1 MITGQNYL
9 NWSCVRCRQSDSQE
23 AGSDRDYKTQ
33 HSPIFFFFKEKEKGA
48 FTQGVLLSSP
58 CIPALCHNHHE
69 KKGLTME
76 VYKATQV
83 KVTENKNKTE
93 AFTLL
98 EKCCP
103 NSRLSKT
110 EIHKKERKKS
120 ATERKW
126 GPILTESKVQLHQ
139 IRFSDKISS
148 YIWFNDRNDR
158 KLIKERVRAAQPQKN
173 DSYKV

>member
-1 MITGQNYL
+1 M
-9 NWSCVRCRQSDSQE
+9 
-23 AGSDRDYKTQ
+23 
-33 HSPIFFFFKEKEKGA
+33 
-48 FTQGVLLSSP
+48 LLSSP
-58 CIPALCHNHHE
+58 CIPALRHNHRE

-110 EIHKKERKKS
+110 EIHKKERKKKCY
-120 ATERKW
+120 RKEMR
-126 GPILTESKVQLHQ
+126 PN
-139 IRFSDKISS
+139 SD
-148 YIWFNDRNDR
+148 
-158 KLIKERVRAAQPQKN
+158 
-173 DSYKV
+173 